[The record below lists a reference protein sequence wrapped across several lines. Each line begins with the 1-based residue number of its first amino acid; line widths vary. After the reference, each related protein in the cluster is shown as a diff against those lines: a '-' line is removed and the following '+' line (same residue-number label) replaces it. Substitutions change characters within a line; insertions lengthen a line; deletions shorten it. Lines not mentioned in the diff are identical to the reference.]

1 MSWLR
6 IAGFF
11 LFALGL
17 LFIVIWLLGYN
28 GNHNLLVLAFIG
40 DVSFG
45 VGLGYILKSRT
56 KQTPS

>member
-1 MSWLR
+1 MTSLR
-6 IAGFF
+6 LGGLF

-28 GNHNLLVLAFIG
+28 GNHNLLVLAYIG
-40 DVSFG
+40 AVSFG
-45 VGLGYILKSRT
+45 FGLGLILKSRT